1 MNIVGDF
8 NVDFTRDGL
17 FNPLLLDF
25 LAEQN
30 PLACDLLFQD
40 SVNFTYE
47 RDDGSTR
54 SWIDHILCS
63 ESFHCQVSNVR
74 TINSGS
80 ILSDHLP
87 LCFQLNV
94 QCLSSPYSVPTPAS
108 YHLTYPDWSK
118 ASSCQVILTC
128 FRKILPK
135 T

>member
-1 MNIVGDF
+1 MPSVSHQSAFSEYLNTLCGLQGFISSHQCDVTLVVGDF

-30 PLACDLLFQD
+30 LLACDLLFQD

-54 SWIDHILCS
+54 SWILCS
-63 ESFHCQVSNVR
+63 ESFHSQVFNVC

-94 QCLSSPYSVPTPAS
+94 
-108 YHLTYPDWSK
+108 
-118 ASSCQVILTC
+118 
-128 FRKILPK
+128 
-135 T
+135 